1 MLEVVFELLF
11 EFFGELILQ
20 LGFEA
25 LGDTFK
31 LGWQRL
37 TGRETGTTV
46 KREVGWSVVT
56 GIVCGGITLLIFPAL
71 AIRVPMLQLLNVLA
85 APLVA
90 GLLVE
95 RVRAWRESRR
105 EFSMP
110 VFGYAALFGMAFA
123 MTRWMFGH

>member
-37 TGRETGTTV
+37 TGREKGTTV
-46 KREVGWSVVT
+46 KREIGWSVVT
-56 GIVCGGITLLIFPAL
+56 GVVCGGLTLLIFPAL
-71 AIRVPMLQLLNVLA
+71 AIHTPALQLLNLLV

-95 RVRAWRESRR
+95 RVRAWRESRPS
-105 EFSMP
+105 FSFP
-110 VFGYAALFGMAFA
+110 VFGYAALFGFAFA

>member
-31 LGWQRL
+31 LGWQKL

-46 KREVGWSVVT
+46 KREAGWSVVT
-56 GIVCGGITLLIFPAL
+56 GIFCGGVTLLIFPVL
-71 AIRVPMLQLLNVLA
+71 AIRVPMLQLLNVLV

-95 RVRAWRESRR
+95 RVRAWRESRK

-110 VFGYAALFGMAFA
+110 VFGYAALFGAAFA
-123 MTRWMFGH
+123 LTRWTFGH

>member
-1 MLEVVFELLF
+1 MLEVLFELLF

-25 LGDTFK
+25 LGGAFK

-37 TGRETGTTV
+37 TGREQGTTAS
-46 KREVGWSVVT
+46 REVGWSVVT
-56 GIVCGGITLLIFPAL
+56 GLVCGALTLLIFPAL
-71 AIRVPMLQLLNVLA
+71 AIRVPSLQILNLMA

-90 GLLVE
+90 GLQVE

-105 EFSMP
+105 EFSLP
-110 VFGYAALFGMAFA
+110 VFAYAAIFGLAFA
-123 MTRWMFGH
+123 LTRWTFGH